1 MKSINQL
8 KLGAIL
14 SYVSLAL
21 TSVISLIYTPIMLN
35 QLGQS
40 EYGLYTLSNSV
51 IGYLGI
57 LDFGLSN
64 AVVRY
69 TTKYKTLKDKEN
81 EENLYGMFIII
92 YSILAVI
99 IVIAGSIIIL
109 NLDTL
114 FSKSLTLIEL
124 NKMKII
130 MGILIFNL
138 AISFPFGVFNGIIL
152 AYEHFVFP
160 KLIAII
166 RAILNPLIML
176 PLLFMGYRSIA
187 MTIATTILNIMFIII
202 NIYYCFKILKI
213 KVKFNIF
220 RFDILKEISSYSF
233 FIFLNIIID
242 KIYWSTDQLILGAVS
257 GTVAVA
263 IYSIGSTFI
272 SYYMSFSTAISSV
285 FLPRVTQMVTKKVSS
300 EEISELFIRTGRVQ
314 YIVMSYILSSFIL
327 FGKSFISIWAGNG
340 YRESFYIALI
350 VMCALTIPLI
360 QNIGITILQAKN
372 LHRFRSKIY
381 IVIALLNLIVSIPLA
396 KLFGGIGAAA
406 CTATA
411 MILGNGIIIN
421 LYYYR
426 KIKIN
431 IPKFW
436 GEIATMTI
444 PVVISMFCGFL
455 INKLISINGY
465 MGIAI
470 KGTIFSIIFV
480 FIMFKYGVNEYEE
493 QLFLNPIKKIKNKI
507 TSRENLV

>member
-1 MKSINQL
+1 MKTINQL

-99 IVIAGSIIIL
+99 IIIAGSIIIL

-350 VMCALTIPLI
+350 VMCTLTIPLI

>member
-1 MKSINQL
+1 MKTINQL

-64 AVVRY
+64 AIVRY

-99 IVIAGSIIIL
+99 IIIAGSIIIL

-350 VMCALTIPLI
+350 VMCTLTIPLI

>member
-465 MGIAI
+465 MGLAI